1 MPIQYTCKRCG
12 YTTKNRTTY
21 SNHLSKKTICKPTL
35 SSISREELIAELKAY
50 ISENKRTGIAG
61 TPPAPS
67 GVSRT
72 TPKNTPK
79 NTPGTTTGTTTTT
92 GAIVPE
98 NQYRITNM
106 LRLLS
111 IKEKEIER
119 LKELNAALRTKTKDI
134 NSHNTN
140 HFTNNIELNI
150 YGNEDFTYI
159 VHELL
164 NTIQSN
170 PFERIPQL
178 VGLVHLNPDD
188 PTGHHVRW
196 VDVDKD
202 EVLYDLNDEMYD
214 SD

>member
-1 MPIQYTCKRCG
+1 MTIGYVCKRCG

-21 SNHLSKKTICKPTL
+21 SNHLNKKTICKPTL
-35 SSISREELIAELKAY
+35 SSISREDLITELKNY
-50 ISENKRTGIAG
+50 ISENGRSGI
-61 TPPAPS
+61 
-67 GVSRT
+67 V
-72 TPKNTPK
+72 
-79 NTPGTTTGTTTTT
+79 GTTTGATSSGATSSGATSSGATT
-92 GAIVPE
+92 GEIVSE
-98 NQYRITNM
+98 DNHYRITNM

-119 LKELNAALRTKTKDI
+119 LTELNAALKTKTKDI

-140 HFTNNIELNI
+140 HITNNIELKI

-170 PFERIPQL
+170 PFGRIPQL

-202 EVLYDLNDEMYD
+202 EVLYDLNDEMQRAYD

>member
-1 MPIQYTCKRCG
+1 M
-12 YTTKNRTTY
+12 
-21 SNHLSKKTICKPTL
+21 NHLNKKTICKPTL
-35 SSISREELIAELKAY
+35 SSISREDLIAEMKMY
-50 ISENKRTGIAG
+50 ISENKRTGIPGA
-61 TPPAPS
+61 
-67 GVSRT
+67 
-72 TPKNTPK
+72 
-79 NTPGTTTGTTTTT
+79 TPGATT
-92 GAIVPE
+92 GATTGVTVPEVTE

-119 LKELNAALRTKTKDI
+119 LKELNVALKTKTKDI

-140 HFTNNIELNI
+140 HITNNIELNI

-178 VGLVHLNPDD
+178 VGLVHSNPDD

-196 VDVDKD
+196 VDVDND
-202 EVLYDLNDEMYD
+202 EVLYDLNDEMYRESVYD

>member
-1 MPIQYTCKRCG
+1 V
-12 YTTKNRTTY
+12 
-21 SNHLSKKTICKPTL
+21 
-35 SSISREELIAELKAY
+35 Y
-50 ISENKRTGIAG
+50 ISKNKRTGITG
-61 TPPAPS
+61 TPSVPP
-67 GVSRT
+67 GVSIS
-72 TPKNTPK
+72 
-79 NTPGTTTGTTTTT
+79 TT
-92 GAIVPE
+92 GATTGATAGLIVPE
-98 NQYRITNM
+98 VKENKYRITNL

-119 LKELNAALRTKTKDI
+119 LKELNVALKTKTKDI

-140 HFTNNIELNI
+140 HITNNIELKI

-202 EVLYDLNDEMYD
+202 EVLYDLNDEMYGESVYD